1 MKGEFFIE
9 EFQLINEDSMLKLEY
24 HYFAAQT
31 EIMQLGN
38 DYQWLLNYQVKI
50 NQLKQ
55 LVVTKQKYIQPDVVY
70 FLMWYNRKYIHL
82 WSIFA
87 KKRKKEHKSEQV
99 YLTAHL

>member
-1 MKGEFFIE
+1 MKGEFFFIE

-55 LVVTKQKYIQPDVVY
+55 L
-70 FLMWYNRKYIHL
+70 
-82 WSIFA
+82 
-87 KKRKKEHKSEQV
+87 
-99 YLTAHL
+99 

>member
-1 MKGEFFIE
+1 MKGEFFFI

-55 LVVTKQKYIQPDVVY
+55 LIVTKQKYIQSDVVLFPDEPRQKVY
-70 FLMWYNRKYIHL
+70 TTYEVF
-82 WSIFA
+82 FQ
-87 KKRKKEHKSEQV
+87 KRKKEHKSEQV